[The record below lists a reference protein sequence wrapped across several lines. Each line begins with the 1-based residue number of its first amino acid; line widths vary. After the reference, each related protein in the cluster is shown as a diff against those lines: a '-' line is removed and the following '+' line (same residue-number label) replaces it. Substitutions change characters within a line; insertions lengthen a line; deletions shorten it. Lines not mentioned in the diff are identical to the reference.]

1 MTSKGS
7 SEKKR
12 KFSPLLHEILWTA
25 RRYWWLTLIGIAS
38 FSFVFFVV
46 DNNTPQIFALCT
58 YDTSLLLRVGAVLF
72 GGFTA
77 YVLFA
82 FLWRKR
88 ESNLYLT
95 LGISRPKLFA
105 IRYLFGVVTILMALL
120 LPIIFKYASEMR
132 LLAPFT
138 TDPHGIGAAETF
150 RYSLCL
156 VTLSLLGFTVAS
168 LISVLCGSF
177 IGAVLCGGGV
187 LAAPYCVLYSVQQL
201 IFTFLHG
208 SPLGASSDAL
218 YAVELPNLFTQGRK
232 FALLTL
238 LEEETAYHPLDEGT
252 DVFKIF
258 TVHDILDQLPLIELM
273 LLWILTVGLALL
285 AGYAFCRRPAEVS
298 GKWTVHPVLSHVVA
312 ISVATVAAAC
322 VWLLNMPTVLGAIL
336 FFLVMAG
343 AMYLLQALLSGRWKA
358 SLPSLSVM
366 GGTATVTL
374 VAIICLA
381 TGWFGYSAYLPE
393 ADDIASVSVSYNQN
407 VHIMGNR
414 NVSYWYSGQGGT
426 TTSEQMGSNT
436 YTLYSSGF
444 VILYTDLPTLISEDD
459 IETALTV
466 HKAIL
471 EVGKPNFTKKPA
483 EAQGDTVVPAEFY
496 IIYTLKNG
504 DTVTR
509 YYPYL
514 TLDTLETTLSCEDT
528 EAFRNSVQENEVMI
542 LNDRVYEFG
551 NTLFGNFETPALTSK
566 QKSDLIQALLTD
578 EAALTAAD
586 RYYLSDTPAE
596 FIGVIRAVGTA
607 GLENDYHSNNPHPSS
622 KSNSTHYVTAAYKNT
637 LAFMEENG
645 LSYLFDTENTCR
657 VTEVRIQRYVPRIPL
672 VPLKTF
678 AYVFFSCE
686 DTLQFDANED
696 IITLDKSLWADYVEN
711 SVPMAFLSHP
721 GTLVEINYETLDG
734 DTRTVTRYLYGE

>member
-7 SEKKR
+7 LAKKN
-12 KFSPLLHEILWTA
+12 KFKPLLHEILWTA
-25 RRYWWLTLIGIAS
+25 RRYWWLTLLGIAA

-46 DNNTPQIFALCT
+46 ENNDPRIFALST
-58 YDTSLLLRVGAVLF
+58 HDSSTLLRVGAVLF

-88 ESNLYLT
+88 ESNLYMT
-95 LGISRPKLFA
+95 IGISRRKLFA
-105 IRYLFGVVTILMALL
+105 VRYLFGVVTILLSLL
-120 LPIIFKYASEMR
+120 LPILLKYASEMR

-138 TDPHGIGAAETF
+138 ADPHGIGTAETL

-156 VTLSLLGFTVAS
+156 MTLSLLGFTVAT

-177 IGAVLCGGGV
+177 MGAVLCGGGV
-187 LAAPYCVLYSVQQL
+187 LAAPYCVLYCVQRL

-208 SPLGASSDAL
+208 SPLGASSDAS

-238 LEEETAYHPLDEGT
+238 LEEETAYHPLHVDT
-252 DVFKIF
+252 DIF
-258 TVHDILDQLPLIELM
+258 TVFTSRDVLEQIPFTELLI
-273 LLWILTVGLALL
+273 LWILTVALALL

-312 ISVATVAAAC
+312 ISVATMAAC
-322 VWLLNMPTVLGAIL
+322 VWLLSIPTVAGVFL
-336 FFLVMAG
+336 FFLIMAG

-366 GGTATVTL
+366 GGTVAVTL
-374 VAIICLA
+374 AVIICLA
-381 TGWFGYSAYLPE
+381 TGWFGYSTYLPE
-393 ADDIASVSVSYNQN
+393 AEDIASVTVSYNQN
-407 VHIMGNR
+407 IRLMENR

-426 TTSEQMGSNT
+426 TTSEQMGDNT
-436 YTLYSSGF
+436 CSLYSSGF
-444 VILYTDLPTLISEDD
+444 VVLYTDLPALTSEAD
-459 IETALTV
+459 IDTVLTV

-471 EVGKPNFTKKPA
+471 DGGKPDFTKKPA
-483 EAQGDTVVPAEFY
+483 EVQGDTVVPAEFY

-514 TLDTLETTLSCEDT
+514 TLDTLETTLACEDT
-528 EAFRNSVQENEVMI
+528 EAFKSSAPENEVAI
-542 LNDRVYEFG
+542 SDDRSYEFG
-551 NTLFGNFETPALTSK
+551 NTLFGCFEAPTLTSR
-566 QKSDLIQALLTD
+566 QRADLIQALLTD
-578 EAALTAAD
+578 EAALTVED
-586 RYYLSDTPAE
+586 RYGFSDTPAE
-596 FIGVIRAVGTA
+596 FVGVIRASGIA
-607 GLENDYHSNNPHPSS
+607 GLQNAYHTDNPHPAT
-622 KSNSTHYVTAAYKNT
+622 KTNSTHYVTTAYKNT

-645 LSYLFDTENTCR
+645 LSYLFGTEDTCR
-657 VTEVRIQRYVPRIPL
+657 ITGVRTQRYVPRIPL
-672 VPLKTF
+672 VPLRTF

-686 DTLQFDANED
+686 DTLQFDANYD
-696 IITLDKSLWADYVEN
+696 IVTLGEELWADYVEN
-711 SVPMAFLSHP
+711 SVPMAFLSRP
-721 GTLVEINYETLDG
+721 GTLVEITYETSNG
-734 DTRTVTRYLYGE
+734 ETRTVTRYRYDK